1 MELIQIRQG
10 QFYGAH
16 NERQRQVQGAHKE
29 SFTWLSKGR
38 QGQFQ
43 GAHKDRQG
51 YSSFMELLKIQ

>member
-1 MELIQIRQG
+1 MIDRDRFKELIR
-10 QFYGAH
+10 
-16 NERQRQVQGAHKE
+16 KE
-29 SFTWLSKGR
+29 WVSFTWLSKGR